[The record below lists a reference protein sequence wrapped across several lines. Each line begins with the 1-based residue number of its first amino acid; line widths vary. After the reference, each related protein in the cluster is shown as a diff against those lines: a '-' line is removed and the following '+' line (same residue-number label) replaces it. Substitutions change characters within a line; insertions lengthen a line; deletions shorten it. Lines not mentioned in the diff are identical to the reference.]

1 MRLIFAKDYEDMSCE
16 AAKIVLGQLY
26 LKPQSVLGLATG
38 STPIGLYD
46 RLVQVHQT
54 VGLDFSG
61 VTTFNLDE
69 YVGLSSENPESYH
82 YFMKEH
88 LFSRVNLRPDH
99 CFVPNG
105 MAEDLEEE
113 GRRYDA
119 LIEQAGGI
127 DLQVLGIGRNAH
139 IGFNE
144 PDIKFEAMTHK
155 VRLDDETIRANAR
168 FFAREEDVP
177 RYAISMGIRN
187 IMLARRVLLLASGP
201 EKAEAVYAAAC
212 GNVSPK
218 APASILQLHRDATII
233 ADAAAAARLPEAWRE
248 HRSYHF

>member
-16 AAKIVLGQLY
+16 AAKIVSGQLY

-233 ADAAAAARLPEAWRE
+233 ADAAAAARLP
-248 HRSYHF
+248 RSASRRCAP

>member
-1 MRLIFAKDYEDMSCE
+1 
-16 AAKIVLGQLY
+16 
-26 LKPQSVLGLATG
+26 
-38 STPIGLYD
+38 
-46 RLVQVHQT
+46 
-54 VGLDFSG
+54 
-61 VTTFNLDE
+61 
-69 YVGLSSENPESYH
+69 
-82 YFMKEH
+82 
-88 LFSRVNLRPDH
+88 
-99 CFVPNG
+99 
-105 MAEDLEEE
+105 
-113 GRRYDA
+113 
-119 LIEQAGGI
+119 
-127 DLQVLGIGRNAH
+127 
-139 IGFNE
+139 
-144 PDIKFEAMTHK
+144 MTHK

>member
-16 AAKIVLGQLY
+16 AAKIVSGQLY

-168 FFAREEDVP
+168 FHPQYHARAP
-177 RYAISMGIRN
+177 R
-187 IMLARRVLLLASGP
+187 
-201 EKAEAVYAAAC
+201 
-212 GNVSPK
+212 
-218 APASILQLHRDATII
+218 
-233 ADAAAAARLPEAWRE
+233 AAARERTREGGGGLCGGLRQREPEGARLHSAAAPRCDH
-248 HRSYHF
+248 HRGRRGGSAAAGGVEGTSFLSFLISDLRWDSS

>member
-1 MRLIFAKDYEDMSCE
+1 MIVKVFENEEFAGR
-16 AAKIVLGQLY
+16 AAADAIIAQILA
-26 LKPQSVLGLATG
+26 KPDSVLGLPTG
-38 STPIGLYD
+38 STPVPTYRALSAACAEGRISFKN
-46 RLVQVHQT
+46 VK
-54 VGLDFSG
+54 
-61 VTTFNLDE
+61 TFNLDE

>member
-16 AAKIVLGQLY
+16 AAKIVSGQLY

-168 FFAREEDVP
+168 FSHGKRMFRATP
-177 RYAISMGIRN
+177 SAWASAISCSR
-187 IMLARRVLLLASGP
+187 
-201 EKAEAVYAAAC
+201 AAC
-212 GNVSPK
+212 CCSRADPRGRRRSMRR
-218 APASILQLHRDATII
+218 PAAT
-233 ADAAAAARLPEAWRE
+233 
-248 HRSYHF
+248 

>member
-1 MRLIFAKDYEDMSCE
+1 MEVQILQDR
-16 AAKIVLGQLY
+16 AAVAARAAQIVAAQITE
-26 LKPQSVLGLATG
+26 KPDCVLGLPTG
-38 STPIGLYD
+38 ETPIGMYD
-46 RLVQVHQT
+46 VLSEQCAA
-54 VGLDFSG
+54 GKLDFSR

-69 YVGLSSENPESYH
+69 YYPIAPEHPQSYR
-82 YFMKEH
+82 YFMNKH
-88 LFSRVNLRPDH
+88 LFTRVNIPMEH
-99 CFVPNG
+99 THVPG
-105 MAEDLEEE
+105 
-113 GRRYDA
+113 GQGDA
-119 LIEQAGGI
+119 DEQCRAYEQAIAAAGGI

-201 EKAEAVYAAAC
+201 EKAEAVYVAAC